1 MVAAGA
7 AAAAPR
13 LNPSPSPH
21 HRRAASALSPAKSNA
36 NAKADADADARPK
49 AKAKAVSSRYLL
61 GPSSK
66 STSTSTSTST
76 TTTSSSN
83 STSTSASTPS
93 RRFASPLP
101 RRSVS
106 VDRPR
111 PGPGP
116 AGNAAAG
123 EAAGPNAGTTT
134 TTRSLSVAFQ
144 GRSFSFE
151 TSKAKPATSPS
162 PARRPVASVVGA
174 TTPERRRPG
183 VGAVPERG
191 KGFDGGHNHH
201 RWPVSAKVSQGFE
214 GNSLTKSLDCSL
226 HKRDAAVLSAV
237 RSLRQSMVFEEGV
250 RCSSFDGGDYLMS
263 SDTDSV
269 SSGSNSG
276 SQDAGIG
283 VTHRARLSPKGMS
296 VPARF
301 FQDAATS
308 RSHRFADPGTPY
320 LTHNSGLATSP
331 RTAPVKK
338 SLLNGF
344 VSSSSPLNRP
354 IRQPSPSKLTGNPSR
369 RTSSPSRV
377 RNSVGSITSSWDQ
390 QGRSSSGYGL
400 DGEVRRRRHGGSKAD
415 REHLLRILSNR
426 HLQWRCVNAQ
436 ADAAL
441 AAQKLTAEKYLCDAW
456 ITTLGMR
463 KSVALKRFQLQLF
476 RNNWKL
482 MTVLKGQM
490 AYLEEWSLLEGEHA
504 DSLSG
509 IVEALTATIL
519 CLPVTD
525 GAKADIQD
533 VKNAVAS
540 AVDIMQTIGNSICT
554 LLSKLAGTSIL
565 VSDLAKVATEER
577 TLMEQS
583 RELLSTLGTMHVKY
597 CSLEG
602 QRVQTTHRRSKH
614 S

>member
-1 MVAAGA
+1 MVSAGA

-13 LNPSPSPH
+13 MNPSPSPH
-21 HRRAASALSPAKSNA
+21 RRRACPALSPSKSTNA
-36 NAKADADADARPK
+36 NANADAVRGGGGKPK
-49 AKAKAVSSRYLL
+49 AKAVPSRYLL
-61 GPSSK
+61 SPSSK
-66 STSTSTSTST
+66 STSTSTSSSST
-76 TTTSSSN
+76 TTTNSSATSN

-101 RRSVS
+101 RRSAS

-111 PGPGP
+111 PMS
-116 AGNAAAG
+116 NATAG
-123 EAAGPNAGTTT
+123 EAVGPNGATTT

-144 GRSFSFE
+144 GRCYFLE

-162 PARRPVASVVGA
+162 LARRPVAAAS

-183 VGAVPERG
+183 MGTVMGIVPERG
-191 KGFDGGHNHH
+191 RGFEGGHSHQ
-201 RWPVSAKVSQGFE
+201 RWPMSGRVSQGFE
-214 GNSLTKSLDCSL
+214 GNTLTKSLDCSL
-226 HKRDAAVLSAV
+226 DKRGAAVLAAA

-250 RCSSFDGGDYLMS
+250 RRTSFDSGDYLMS
-263 SDTDSV
+263 SDTESV

-276 SQDAGIG
+276 LQDAGIG
-283 VTHRARLSPKGMS
+283 IAYRVHPLTKGMS

-301 FQDAATS
+301 LQDDVGS
-308 RSHRFADPGTPY
+308 RSHRFADPSTPFMM
-320 LTHNSGLATSP
+320 HNSGFASSP

-338 SLLNGF
+338 SLLNGM
-344 VSSSSPLNRP
+344 VTSPLNRP
-354 IRQPSPSKLTGNPSR
+354 IRQSSPSKLVGNSSR
-369 RTSSPSRV
+369 RMSSPSRA
-377 RNSVGSITSSWDQ
+377 RGSVGVSASYGDQ
-390 QGRSSSGYGL
+390 QRRGSSGYGL
-400 DGEVRRRRHGGSKAD
+400 DGEVKRRWLGCSKVD
-415 REHLLRILSNR
+415 YEHLLRILCNR

-441 AAQKLTAEKYLCDAW
+441 ATQKMTAEKYLCDAW

-490 AYLEEWSLLEGEHA
+490 DYLEEWSLLERDHA
-504 DSLSG
+504 NSLSG

-519 CLPVTD
+519 CLSITD

-533 VKNAVAS
+533 VKNSVGS
-540 AVDIMQTIGNSICT
+540 TVDIMQTIGSSICT
-554 LLSKLAGTSIL
+554 LLAKLAETSIL
-565 VSDLAKVATEER
+565 VSDLAKIATQER

-583 RELLSTLGTMHVKY
+583 RELLSTLASMH
-597 CSLEG
+597 
-602 QRVQTTHRRSKH
+602 
-614 S
+614 

>member
-21 HRRAASALSPAKSNA
+21 RRRASSALSPAKSNA
-36 NAKADADADARPK
+36 NANTNAGDARPK
-49 AKAKAVSSRYLL
+49 PKAKVVSSRYLA
-61 GPSSK
+61 PFSRSTSS
-66 STSTSTSTST
+66 STSTSTSTT

-83 STSTSASTPS
+83 STSTSSSTPS

-111 PGPGP
+111 PAP
-116 AGNAAAG
+116 AGNAAVG
-123 EAAGPNAGTTT
+123 ETGGPKAGTTT

-162 PARRPVASVVGA
+162 PSRRPVASAAGA
-174 TTPERRRPG
+174 ITPERTRPTMG
-183 VGAVPERG
+183 TVPERG
-191 KGFDGGHNHH
+191 KGFEGVHAHH
-201 RWPVSAKVSQGFE
+201 RWPMSARLSQGFE
-214 GNSLTKSLDCSL
+214 GNPLTKSLDCSL
-226 HKRDAAVLSAV
+226 HKRDAAVLAAV
-237 RSLRQSMVFEEGV
+237 RSLRQSMVFEEGA
-250 RCSSFDGGDYLMS
+250 RRSSFDSGDYLMS
-263 SDTDSV
+263 SDTESV

-283 VTHRARLSPKGMS
+283 ISHRARPSPKGMS

-301 FQDAATS
+301 LQDAAVS
-308 RSHRFADPGTPY
+308 RSQRFTDPGTPY
-320 LTHNSGLATSP
+320 LAYTSGLAASP

-338 SLLNGF
+338 SLQNGF
-344 VSSSSPLNRP
+344 VSSPLNRSV
-354 IRQPSPSKLTGNPSR
+354 RQSSPSKLTGNPSR
-369 RTSSPSRV
+369 RVSSPSRS
-377 RNSVGSITSSWDQ
+377 RNCVGSGTSSWDH
-390 QGRSSSGYGL
+390 QGRNSSGSGYAL
-400 DGEVRRRRHGGSKAD
+400 NGE
-415 REHLLRILSNR
+415 
-426 HLQWRCVNAQ
+426 WRCVNAQ
-436 ADAAL
+436 AEAAL
-441 AAQKLTAEKYLCDAW
+441 SAQKMTAEKYLSDAW

-463 KSVALKRFQLQLF
+463 KSVALKRFQLQLY

-490 AYLEEWSLLEGEHA
+490 GYLEEWSLLERDYV
-504 DSLSG
+504 DSLS
-509 IVEALTATIL
+509 VTVDALTASIL

-533 VKNAVAS
+533 VKNAVGS
-540 AVDIMQTIGNSICT
+540 AVDIMQTIGSSICS
-554 LLSKLAGTSIL
+554 LLAKLAGTSIL
-565 VSDLAKVATEER
+565 VSDLSKVATQER

-583 RELLSTLGTMHVKY
+583 RELLSTLATMHVKY
-597 CSLEG
+597 CSLQG
-602 QRVQTTHRRSKH
+602 QRVQANDRSSMH
-614 S
+614 P

>member
-1 MVAAGA
+1 MGAAGAA

-21 HRRAASALSPAKSNA
+21 RRRASSALSPAKSNA
-36 NAKADADADARPK
+36 NANADAGGARPKPK
-49 AKAKAVSSRYLL
+49 AKAVPSRYLL
-61 GPSSK
+61 APSSK

-76 TTTSSSN
+76 SSSSN
-83 STSTSASTPS
+83 STSTSTSASTPS

-111 PGPGP
+111 PGPP
-116 AGNAAAG
+116 GNAAVG
-123 EAAGPNAGTTT
+123 EAGGPNAGTTTT

-162 PARRPVASVVGA
+162 PSRRPVASAAGA
-174 TTPERRRPG
+174 ITPERRRPAMG
-183 VGAVPERG
+183 TVPERG
-191 KGFDGGHNHH
+191 KGFEGGHNHH
-201 RWPVSAKVSQGFE
+201 RWPMSARLSQGFE
-214 GNSLTKSLDCSL
+214 GNPLTKSLDCSL
-226 HKRDAAVLSAV
+226 HKRDAAVLAAV

-250 RCSSFDGGDYLMS
+250 RRSSFDGGDYLMS
-263 SDTDSV
+263 SDTESV

-283 VTHRARLSPKGMS
+283 ISHRARPSPKGIS

-301 FQDAATS
+301 LQDAAAS
-308 RSHRFADPGTPY
+308 RSQRFADPGTPY
-320 LTHNSGLATSP
+320 LPYTSGSAASP
-331 RTAPVKK
+331 RTAPIKK

-344 VSSSSPLNRP
+344 TSSPLNRP
-354 IRQPSPSKLTGNPSR
+354 IRQSSPSKLTGNSTR
-369 RTSSPSRV
+369 RMSSPSRA
-377 RNSVGSITSSWDQ
+377 RNSVRSGTSSWVH

-400 DGEVRRRRHGGSKAD
+400 DEARRRWHGGSKVD
-415 REHLLRILSNR
+415 CEHLLRILSNR
-426 HLQWRCVNAQ
+426 QLQWRCVNAQ

-441 AAQKLTAEKYLCDAW
+441 AAQKLTAEKYLSDAW

-463 KSVALKRFQLQLF
+463 KSVALKRFQLQLY

-490 AYLEEWSLLEGEHA
+490 AYLEEWSLLEKDCT

-509 IVEALTATIL
+509 IVEALTASIL

-533 VKNAVAS
+533 VKNAVGS
-540 AVDIMQTIGNSICT
+540 AVDIMQTIGSSICT
-554 LLSKLAGTSIL
+554 LLAKLAGTSVL
-565 VSDLAKVATEER
+565 VSDLSKVATQER
-577 TLMEQS
+577 ILMEQS

-597 CSLEG
+597 CSLQG
-602 QRVQTTHRRSKH
+602 QRVQITDRRSMG

>member
-21 HRRAASALSPAKSNA
+21 RRRASSALSPAKSNA
-36 NAKADADADARPK
+36 NSNANANANAADAGDARPK
-49 AKAKAVSSRYLL
+49 AKAKVVSSRYLL
-61 GPSSK
+61 APSSK

-76 TTTSSSN
+76 TTSSSSN

-111 PGPGP
+111 PGP
-116 AGNAAAG
+116 AGNAAVG
-123 EAAGPNAGTTT
+123 EAGGPNAATTT

-162 PARRPVASVVGA
+162 PSRRPVASAAGA
-174 TTPERRRPG
+174 ITPERRRPAMG
-183 VGAVPERG
+183 TVPERG
-191 KGFDGGHNHH
+191 KGFDGGNSHH
-201 RWPVSAKVSQGFE
+201 RWPMSARLSQGFE
-214 GNSLTKSLDCSL
+214 GNPLTKSLDCSL
-226 HKRDAAVLSAV
+226 RKRDAAVLAAV
-237 RSLRQSMVFEEGV
+237 RSLRQSMVFEDGV
-250 RCSSFDGGDYLMS
+250 RRSSFDGGDYLMS
-263 SDTDSV
+263 SDTESV

-276 SQDAGIG
+276 SQDAGVGIS
-283 VTHRARLSPKGMS
+283 HRARPSPKGMS

-301 FQDAATS
+301 LQDAAAS
-308 RSHRFADPGTPY
+308 RSRRFADPCTPY
-320 LTHNSGLATSP
+320 LPYTSGLAASSP

-344 VSSSSPLNRP
+344 VSSPLNRP
-354 IRQPSPSKLTGNPSR
+354 IRQSSPSKLTGNPSR
-369 RTSSPSRV
+369 RMSSPSRP
-377 RNSVGSITSSWDQ
+377 RNSVGSGTSSWDH

-400 DGEVRRRRHGGSKAD
+400 DGE
-415 REHLLRILSNR
+415 
-426 HLQWRCVNAQ
+426 WRCVNAQ

-441 AAQKLTAEKYLCDAW
+441 AAQKLTAEKYLSDAW

-463 KSVALKRFQLQLF
+463 KSVALKRFQLQLY

-490 AYLEEWSLLEGEHA
+490 AYLDEWSLLERDYA
-504 DSLSG
+504 DTLSG
-509 IVEALTATIL
+509 TVEALTASIL

-533 VKNAVAS
+533 VKNAVGS
-540 AVDIMQTIGNSICT
+540 AVDIMQTIGSSICT
-554 LLSKLAGTSIL
+554 LLAKLAGTSIL
-565 VSDLAKVATEER
+565 VSDLSKVATQER

-583 RELLSTLGTMHVKY
+583 RELLSTLATMHVKY
-597 CSLEG
+597 CSLQG
-602 QRVQTTHRRSKH
+602 QRVQTTDRRYMPS
-614 S
+614 

>member
-7 AAAAPR
+7 TAAAPR

-21 HRRAASALSPAKSNA
+21 RRRASSALSPAKSNA
-36 NAKADADADARPK
+36 NANANAADARPK
-49 AKAKAVSSRYLL
+49 PKAKAVPSRYLL
-61 GPSSK
+61 APSSR

-76 TTTSSSN
+76 SATTTSSSSN

-111 PGPGP
+111 PGP
-116 AGNAAAG
+116 AANAAVGDAG
-123 EAAGPNAGTTT
+123 GHNAGTTT

-162 PARRPVASVVGA
+162 PSRRPVASAAGA
-174 TTPERRRPG
+174 ITPERRRPAMG
-183 VGAVPERG
+183 TVPERG
-191 KGFDGGHNHH
+191 KAFEGGHTHH
-201 RWPVSAKVSQGFE
+201 RWPMSARLSE
-214 GNSLTKSLDCSL
+214 ANPLTKSLDCSL
-226 HKRDAAVLSAV
+226 RKRDAAVLAAV
-237 RSLRQSMVFEEGV
+237 RSLRQSMLFEEGV
-250 RCSSFDGGDYLMS
+250 RRSSFDGGDYLMS
-263 SDTDSV
+263 SDTESV

-283 VTHRARLSPKGMS
+283 ISHRARLSPKGMS

-301 FQDAATS
+301 LQDAAAS
-308 RSHRFADPGTPY
+308 RSQRFTDPSTPY
-320 LTHNSGLATSP
+320 LPYTSGLAASP

-338 SLLNGF
+338 SLLNG
-344 VSSSSPLNRP
+344 SASSPLNRP
-354 IRQPSPSKLTGNPSR
+354 VRQSSPSKLAGNPSR
-369 RTSSPSRV
+369 RMSSPSRA
-377 RNSVGSITSSWDQ
+377 RNSVGSGTSSWEH
-390 QGRSSSGYGL
+390 QGRSSS
-400 DGEVRRRRHGGSKAD
+400 EVRRRWHGGSKVD
-415 REHLLRILSNR
+415 CEHLLRILSNR

-441 AAQKLTAEKYLCDAW
+441 AAQKLTAEKYLSDAW

-463 KSVALKRFQLQLF
+463 KSVALKRFQLQLY

-490 AYLEEWSLLEGEHA
+490 AYLEEWSLLERDYT

-509 IVEALTATIL
+509 IVEALTASIL

-533 VKNAVAS
+533 VKNAVGS
-540 AVDIMQTIGNSICT
+540 GVDIMQTIGSSICT
-554 LLSKLAGTSIL
+554 LLAKLAGTSIL
-565 VSDLAKVATEER
+565 VSDLSKVATQER

-583 RELLSTLGTMHVKY
+583 RELLSTLATMHVKY
-597 CSLEG
+597 CSLQG
-602 QRVQTTHRRSKH
+602 QRVQTTDKRSMH

>member
-7 AAAAPR
+7 AAAAAPR
-13 LNPSPSPH
+13 HNPSPSPH
-21 HRRAASALSPAKSNA
+21 RRRASSALSPAKSNSNA
-36 NAKADADADARPK
+36 NADAGAGAGDARPK
-49 AKAKAVSSRYLL
+49 PKAKAVSSRYLL
-61 GPSSK
+61 APSSK
-66 STSTSTSTST
+66 STSTSTSTT
-76 TTTSSSN
+76 TTSSSSN

-111 PGPGP
+111 PGP
-116 AGNAAAG
+116 AGNAAVG
-123 EAAGPNAGTTT
+123 EPNAGAAATTT

-151 TSKAKPATSPS
+151 TSKAKRATSPS
-162 PARRPVASVVGA
+162 PSRRPVASAAGA
-174 TTPERRRPG
+174 VTPERRRPAMG
-183 VGAVPERG
+183 TVPEKG
-191 KGFDGGHNHH
+191 KGFEGGHAHH
-201 RWPVSAKVSQGFE
+201 RWPMSARLSQGFE
-214 GNSLTKSLDCSL
+214 GNPLTKSLDCSL
-226 HKRDAAVLSAV
+226 HKSDAAVLAAV
-237 RSLRQSMVFEEGV
+237 RSLRQSMVFEEGA
-250 RCSSFDGGDYLMS
+250 RRSSFDSGDYLMS
-263 SDTDSV
+263 SDTESV

-283 VTHRARLSPKGMS
+283 ISHRARPSPKGMS

-301 FQDAATS
+301 LQDAAAN
-308 RSHRFADPGTPY
+308 RSQRFADPSSPY
-320 LTHNSGLATSP
+320 LPYTSGLAASP

-344 VSSSSPLNRP
+344 VSSPLNRP
-354 IRQPSPSKLTGNPSR
+354 IRQSSPSKLTGNHSR
-369 RTSSPSRV
+369 RMSSPSRA
-377 RNSVGSITSSWDQ
+377 RNSVGSDH

-400 DGEVRRRRHGGSKAD
+400 DGEARRRWHGGSKAD
-415 REHLLRILSNR
+415 CEHLLRILSNR

-436 ADAAL
+436 ADATL
-441 AAQKLTAEKYLCDAW
+441 AAQKLTAEKYLSDAW

-463 KSVALKRFQLQLF
+463 KSVALKRFQLQLY
-476 RNNWKL
+476 RNSWKL

-490 AYLEEWSLLEGEHA
+490 TYLEEWSLLERDYV

-509 IVEALTATIL
+509 IVEALTASIL

-533 VKNAVAS
+533 VKNAVGS
-540 AVDIMQTIGNSICT
+540 AVDIMQTIGSSICT
-554 LLSKLAGTSIL
+554 LLAKLAGTSIL
-565 VSDLAKVATEER
+565 VSDLSKVATQER

-583 RELLSTLGTMHVKY
+583 RELLSALATMHVKY
-597 CSLEG
+597 CSLQG
-602 QRVQTTHRRSKH
+602 QRVQITHKRSMH

>member
-7 AAAAPR
+7 AAATPR

-21 HRRAASALSPAKSNA
+21 RRRASSALSPAKSNA
-36 NAKADADADARPK
+36 NANANAADAGDVRPK
-49 AKAKAVSSRYLL
+49 PKAKAVSSRYLL
-61 GPSSK
+61 APSSK

-76 TTTSSSN
+76 TTTSSSSN

-111 PGPGP
+111 PGP
-116 AGNAAAG
+116 AANAAVG
-123 EAAGPNAGTTT
+123 EAGGPNAGTTT

-144 GRSFSFE
+144 GLSFSFE
-151 TSKAKPATSPS
+151 TSKAKPTTSPS
-162 PARRPVASVVGA
+162 PSRRPVASAAGA
-174 TTPERRRPG
+174 ITPERRRPAMG
-183 VGAVPERG
+183 TVPERG
-191 KGFDGGHNHH
+191 KGFEGGQSHH
-201 RWPVSAKVSQGFE
+201 RWPMSARFSQGLE
-214 GNSLTKSLDCSL
+214 GNPLTKSLDCSL
-226 HKRDAAVLSAV
+226 RKRDAAVLAAV

-250 RCSSFDGGDYLMS
+250 RRSSFDGGDYLMS
-263 SDTDSV
+263 SDTESV

-283 VTHRARLSPKGMS
+283 ISHRARPSPKGMG

-301 FQDAATS
+301 LQDAAAS
-308 RSHRFADPGTPY
+308 RSQRFADPGTPY
-320 LTHNSGLATSP
+320 LPYTSGLAAST

-344 VSSSSPLNRP
+344 VSSPLNRP
-354 IRQPSPSKLTGNPSR
+354 IRQSSPSKLTGNPSR
-369 RTSSPSRV
+369 RMSSPSRA
-377 RNSVGSITSSWDQ
+377 RNLGSGTSSWDH

-400 DGEVRRRRHGGSKAD
+400 DGEVRRRWHGGSKVD
-415 REHLLRILSNR
+415 CEHLLRILSNR

-441 AAQKLTAEKYLCDAW
+441 AAQKLTAEKYLSDAW

-463 KSVALKRFQLQLF
+463 KSVALKRFQLQLY

-490 AYLEEWSLLEGEHA
+490 AYLEEWSILERDYA

-509 IVEALTATIL
+509 IVEALTASIL

-533 VKNAVAS
+533 VKNAVGS
-540 AVDIMQTIGNSICT
+540 AVDIMQTIGSSICT
-554 LLSKLAGTSIL
+554 LLAKLAGTSIL
-565 VSDLAKVATEER
+565 VFDLSKVATHER

-583 RELLSTLGTMHVKY
+583 RELLSTLATMHVKY
-597 CSLEG
+597 CSLQG
-602 QRVQTTHRRSKH
+602 QRVQTTDKRSKH

>member
-1 MVAAGA
+1 MVADGA

-13 LNPSPSPH
+13 LNPSPSPRR
-21 HRRAASALSPAKSNA
+21 RRAASALSPAKSNA
-36 NAKADADADARPK
+36 NADADARPKPK

-66 STSTSTSTST
+66 STSSSS

-111 PGPGP
+111 PTP
-116 AGNAAAG
+116 ANNAAAG
-123 EAAGPNAGTTT
+123 EAGGPNAGTTT

-151 TSKAKPATSPS
+151 TSKAKTATSPS
-162 PARRPVASVVGA
+162 PARRPVAAVAGA

-183 VGAVPERG
+183 VGGTVPERG
-191 KGFDGGHNHH
+191 KGFEGGHTHH
-201 RWPVSAKVSQGFE
+201 RWPISARVSQGFE
-214 GNSLTKSLDCSL
+214 GNPLTKSFDCSL
-226 HKRDAAVLSAV
+226 HKRDAAVLAAV
-237 RSLRQSMVFEEGV
+237 RSLRQSMMFEEGV
-250 RCSSFDGGDYLMS
+250 RRSSFDGGDYLMS
-263 SDTDSV
+263 SDTESV

-283 VTHRARLSPKGMS
+283 IAHRARPSPKGMS

-301 FQDAATS
+301 LQDAAAS

-344 VSSSSPLNRP
+344 VSSPLNRP

-369 RTSSPSRV
+369 RMSSPSRV
-377 RNSVGSITSSWDQ
+377 RNSVGSSTSSRDQ

-400 DGEVRRRRHGGSKAD
+400 DGEVRRRWHGGSKVD
-415 REHLLRILSNR
+415 CEHLLRILSNR

-441 AAQKLTAEKYLCDAW
+441 AAQKLTAEKYLSDAW
-456 ITTLGMR
+456 ITTLGLR

-490 AYLEEWSLLEGEHA
+490 AYLEEWSLLEGDYA

-533 VKNAVAS
+533 VKNAVGS
-540 AVDIMQTIGNSICT
+540 AVDIMQTIGSSICA
-554 LLSKLAGTSIL
+554 LLSKLAGTRIL
-565 VSDLAKVATEER
+565 VSDLAKVSTEER

-583 RELLSTLGTMHVKY
+583 RELLSTLATMHVKY
-597 CSLEG
+597 CSLQG
-602 QRVQTTHRRSKH
+602 QRVQTTHRRFMH

>member
-7 AAAAPR
+7 AEAAPR

-21 HRRAASALSPAKSNA
+21 RRRASSALSPAKSNSNA
-36 NAKADADADARPK
+36 NTGAGDARPK
-49 AKAKAVSSRYLL
+49 PKAKVVSSRYLA
-61 GPSSK
+61 PSSK
-66 STSTSTSTST
+66 STSTSTST

-111 PGPGP
+111 PGP
-116 AGNAAAG
+116 AGNAAFG
-123 EAAGPNAGTTT
+123 ETGGPNAGTTT

-162 PARRPVASVVGA
+162 PSRRPVASSAGSI
-174 TTPERRRPG
+174 TPERRRPAMG
-183 VGAVPERG
+183 TVPERG
-191 KGFDGGHNHH
+191 RGLRG
-201 RWPVSAKVSQGFE
+201 AM
-214 GNSLTKSLDCSL
+214 LT
-226 HKRDAAVLSAV
+226 
-237 RSLRQSMVFEEGV
+237 
-250 RCSSFDGGDYLMS
+250 
-263 SDTDSV
+263 T
-269 SSGSNSG
+269 G

-283 VTHRARLSPKGMS
+283 ISHRARPSPKGMS

-301 FQDAATS
+301 LQDAAVS
-308 RSHRFADPGTPY
+308 RSQRFADPGTPY
-320 LTHNSGLATSP
+320 LPYTSGLATSP

-338 SLLNGF
+338 SLQNGF
-344 VSSSSPLNRP
+344 VSSPLNRSV
-354 IRQPSPSKLTGNPSR
+354 RQSSPSKLTGNPSR
-369 RTSSPSRV
+369 RMSSPSRA
-377 RNSVGSITSSWDQ
+377 RNYVGSGTSSWDH
-390 QGRSSSGYGL
+390 QGRSSSGYAL
-400 DGEVRRRRHGGSKAD
+400 NGEARRRWHGRSKVD
-415 REHLLRILSNR
+415 CEHLLRILSNR

-441 AAQKLTAEKYLCDAW
+441 AAQKLTAEKYLSDAW

-463 KSVALKRFQLQLF
+463 KSVALKRFQLQLY

-490 AYLEEWSLLEGEHA
+490 GYLEEWSSLERDYV

-509 IVEALTATIL
+509 TVEALTASIL

-533 VKNAVAS
+533 VKNAVGS
-540 AVDIMQTIGNSICT
+540 AVDIMQTIGSSICS
-554 LLSKLAGTSIL
+554 LLAKLAGTSIL
-565 VSDLAKVATEER
+565 VSDLSKVATQER

-583 RELLSTLGTMHVKY
+583 RELLSTLATVHVKY
-597 CSLEG
+597 CSLQG
-602 QRVQTTHRRSKH
+602 QRVQTTHRSSLH
-614 S
+614 P